1 MAQSSVS
8 KALNEAGARLS
19 EHPSVVETGL
29 AQENRDLSSEIAR
42 LRLKILEL
50 EQAADTDPLLPV
62 YNRRAFMREM
72 QRAQNVME
80 RYNLV
85 SSVIFFDLNGFKSIN
100 DNYGH
105 AVGDDLLKKVSHV
118 LCDGVRNCDMVARLG
133 GDEFGVLLFK
143 SSSDI
148 AEAKASALSCRISE
162 QYVHADQEK
171 VCVSAAWGVATCNPG
186 ESAESVLNRAD
197 KAMYFAK
204 DRYKESLVQQSA

>member
-19 EHPSVVETGL
+19 EHPSVMEAGL
-29 AQENRDLSSEIAR
+29 AQENRDLSGEIAR

-85 SSVIFFDLNGFKSIN
+85 SSVIFFDLNGFKAIN

-105 AVGDDLLKKVSHV
+105 AVGDEILKKVSHI

-148 AEAKASALSCRISE
+148 AEAKASTLSCRISE
-162 QYVHADQEK
+162 QYVRVEGK
-171 VCVSAAWGVATCNPG
+171 RVNVSAAWGVATCNPR
-186 ESAESVLNRAD
+186 ESADSVLHRAD
-197 KAMYFAK
+197 KAMYSAK
-204 DRYKESLVQQSA
+204 DRYKSSIEQANA